1 MSSIQSWISAKFAS
15 TLTLSRNSQQA
26 SDNGNLQS
34 STGDLPNV
42 PIDLPE
48 NSNAVGTQSSSTYD
62 GRISSFVF
70 LVSGLE
76 RTLNDTPILID
87 RLGTTFTERE
97 PVASGASFSVERAV
111 WVSNPTNQKSVADT
125 AQRWGKYVALKYAH
139 VHQSREETTRWK
151 HILLEIRA
159 LLHEPIRYH
168 PNIVRLLG
176 LSWGAARLQ
185 LNEEPLLFETK
196 KKLCYDVSKGISI
209 LHACGIVHGDLKHE
223 NVLVFPNSDQNSDV
237 LYTAKLADFGGSVMD
252 LDAEGS
258 SLHMGTPPY
267 DAPEAKERSLTAE
280 GMKKTDRTLLNGDNP
295 FEWLSKELGAND
307 EELLAFKH
315 TDELLRYAKETV
327 WRYEGIEEEKLLAME
342 YALENSLQAM
352 PDKRQLYDAIAGLQ
366 VDKHSEIQPLL
377 DMVAEE
383 NAEYDLEE
391 SQSAPVRCQTPG
403 YKPFISSPDPAE
415 FLFEPE
421 KLRFIL
427 DWDVQVAIVKDP
439 EQAAVAMPG
448 QITTQINNATA
459 AFYLFKC
466 HCHEFGVPAFEPKQ
480 ACYWLRMAASSEED
494 CQESYLAKAWC
505 WRVHRALG
513 VPLEVDMTT
522 LNKWMMHS
530 ITRGHIK
537 CIAEARSI
545 GETITDFR
553 ERNIWEGDIDRHVLY
568 LRLGAAGIGM
578 PYFLS
583 HNFPKQWSFSNF
595 RKLNQ
600 SIQEELEEKG
610 IETIDE
616 IYVNHKGHGLLH
628 YAASVGNL
636 KAFRYLVE
644 VHSSDINIANQ
655 HASETPLLSSPDGSD
670 WAAETPLYWLCAFE
684 EKEIPTIAQRLAW
697 VDYEDLFCLPVSPL
711 SRAVIMENL
720 PAVRTLLALGA
731 DPLERIESRSSVCPI
746 VMAAVLMLP
755 DVLEVLL
762 QYLDSRSEDMPVRI
776 FDELE
781 TVRIALDMQATMQ
794 DPSALLNR
802 ITRCAA
808 DAQVALDRTLRML
821 HEREAMLKSP
831 DEAERPAEDPSSA
844 NNVISRLVQL
854 GRRDII
860 RSLLELGHRTFTIAI
875 TVPNPVVEAVEKN
888 DEHVFRLLDD
898 FNVKLPQALPGPL
911 PNLLYHLAERP
922 ASSQPGLYIA
932 GYLLDIMGLSV
943 EDFLSDRVTPF
954 ASAVTNLYFDLANLL
969 LERGADI
976 DQHNAK
982 PTLLTS
988 IVVDNLS
995 ERGCASVRWLLNLDE
1010 ENQPLAT
1017 TDKSRSRADLVPRFI
1032 TGTAQHQ
1039 EWTILHTLAISRPR
1053 TDTSKR
1059 ASSRITAMILS
1070 IDTYRENLDYIVP
1083 GVGPPLLLATLMNNL
1098 EVDTELLGR
1107 GANANE
1113 NGGWPSSSKEILE
1126 QILAPYPYLREDLR
1140 SALGIPEDDRALEM
1154 LVWKRYMLIWELMN
1168 AGS

>member
-1 MSSIQSWISAKFAS
+1 
-15 TLTLSRNSQQA
+15 
-26 SDNGNLQS
+26 
-34 STGDLPNV
+34 
-42 PIDLPE
+42 
-48 NSNAVGTQSSSTYD
+48 
-62 GRISSFVF
+62 
-70 LVSGLE
+70 
-76 RTLNDTPILID
+76 
-87 RLGTTFTERE
+87 
-97 PVASGASFSVERAV
+97 
-111 WVSNPTNQKSVADT
+111 
-125 AQRWGKYVALKYAH
+125 
-139 VHQSREETTRWK
+139 
-151 HILLEIRA
+151 
-159 LLHEPIRYH
+159 
-168 PNIVRLLG
+168 
-176 LSWGAARLQ
+176 
-185 LNEEPLLFETK
+185 
-196 KKLCYDVSKGISI
+196 
-209 LHACGIVHGDLKHE
+209 
-223 NVLVFPNSDQNSDV
+223 
-237 LYTAKLADFGGSVMD
+237 MD

-267 DAPEAKERSLTAE
+267 DAPEAKEGSLTAE
-280 GMKKTDRTLLNGDNP
+280 GMKKTDVYSLGLLIWRTLLNGDNP

-327 WRYEGIEEEKLLAME
+327 RRYEGIEEEKLLAME

-391 SQSAPVRCQTPG
+391 SQSAPGHHGISDISIGLYIAKNGGNNGYYDYQKRGPG

-427 DWDVQVAIVKDP
+427 DWDVQVAIVKDL

-636 KAFRYLVE
+636 KALRYLVE

-655 HASETPLLSSPDGSD
+655 HASETPLLCVCRSGHLDCALYLLDRGASPDGSD

-684 EKEIPTIAQRLAW
+684 EKEIPTIAQRLVRAGASLANASKERGGRRPNFQAW

-844 NNVISRLVQL
+844 NNIISRLVQL

-860 RSLLELGHRTFTIAI
+860 RSLLELGHCTFTIAI

-995 ERGCASVRWLLNLDE
+995 ERGCTSVRWLLNLDE
-1010 ENQPLAT
+1010 ENQSLAT

-1059 ASSRITAMILS
+1059 ALSRITAMILS

-1126 QILAPYPYLREDLR
+1126 QISAPYPYLREDLR

>member
-1 MSSIQSWISAKFAS
+1 MSQYSILDFSQVCLYSHPQSKFE
-15 TLTLSRNSQQA
+15 QA

-62 GRISSFVF
+62 GRISSFAF

-176 LSWGAARLQ
+176 LSWGAARGTRSNFPYLVLEFSELGSLAQLQ

-223 NVLVFPNSDQNSDV
+223 NVLVFPNSDKNSDV

-267 DAPEAKERSLTAE
+267 DAPEAKEGSLTAE
-280 GMKKTDRTLLNGDNP
+280 GMKKTDVYSLGLLIWRTLLNGDNP

-327 WRYEGIEEEKLLAME
+327 RRYEGIEEEKLLAME

-383 NAEYDLEE
+383 NAEYDLERIPVSTRAPWHLRYFKSGCT
-391 SQSAPVRCQTPG
+391 SQRTGGIMDIMTIKKGGRDISLSSALQTPQ
-403 YKPFISSPDPAE
+403 
-415 FLFEPE
+415 
-421 KLRFIL
+421 RFIL
-427 DWDVQVAIVKDP
+427 DWDVQVAIVKDL

-448 QITTQINNATA
+448 DTTTQINNATA

-466 HCHEFGVPAFEPKQ
+466 HCHEFGVPAFEPEQ
-480 ACYWLRMAASSEED
+480 ALLLASNGCIERGGLSGELSG
-494 CQESYLAKAWC
+494 ESL
-505 WRVHRALG
+505 
-513 VPLEVDMTT
+513 VDMTT

-553 ERNIWEGDIDRHVLY
+553 ERNIWEGHIDRHVLY

-636 KAFRYLVE
+636 KALRYLVE

-655 HASETPLLSSPDGSD
+655 HASETPLLCVCRSGHLDCALYLLDRGASPDGSD

-684 EKEIPTIAQRLAW
+684 EKEIPTIAQRLVRAGASLANASKERGGRRPNFQAW

-781 TVRIALDMQATMQ
+781 TVQ
-794 DPSALLNR
+794 DCVGYAGY
-802 ITRCAA
+802 
-808 DAQVALDRTLRML
+808 DAGSETLRML

-844 NNVISRLVQL
+844 NNIISRLVQL
-854 GRRDII
+854 GRRDIN
-860 RSLLELGHRTFTIAI
+860 SLLCW
-875 TVPNPVVEAVEKN
+875 
-888 DEHVFRLLDD
+888 
-898 FNVKLPQALPGPL
+898 
-911 PNLLYHLAERP
+911 
-922 ASSQPGLYIA
+922 S
-932 GYLLDIMGLSV
+932 
-943 EDFLSDRVTPF
+943 
-954 ASAVTNLYFDLANLL
+954 
-969 LERGADI
+969 
-976 DQHNAK
+976 
-982 PTLLTS
+982 
-988 IVVDNLS
+988 
-995 ERGCASVRWLLNLDE
+995 
-1010 ENQPLAT
+1010 
-1017 TDKSRSRADLVPRFI
+1017 
-1032 TGTAQHQ
+1032 
-1039 EWTILHTLAISRPR
+1039 
-1053 TDTSKR
+1053 
-1059 ASSRITAMILS
+1059 
-1070 IDTYRENLDYIVP
+1070 
-1083 GVGPPLLLATLMNNL
+1083 
-1098 EVDTELLGR
+1098 
-1107 GANANE
+1107 
-1113 NGGWPSSSKEILE
+1113 
-1126 QILAPYPYLREDLR
+1126 
-1140 SALGIPEDDRALEM
+1140 
-1154 LVWKRYMLIWELMN
+1154 
-1168 AGS
+1168 